1 MNTIK
6 VRFTD
11 IRRWA
16 ASQLTGLAMTIY
28 NDDEQPDDNALKDAY
43 ANMENVYIQSLTDWC
58 NDVNTQNGLLEIAR
72 KMDVLFLEELKSLK
86 EANLNDKSEGTLNL
100 AVWTEATWE
109 NVAKALAAGKH

>member
-28 NDDEQPDDNALKDAY
+28 GDTESLDDYIMPGIECEDTDNPWKLVKRYPLDDHMFYTGQTEQIK
-43 ANMENVYIQSLTDWC
+43 
-58 NDVNTQNGLLEIAR
+58 NGDINE
-72 KMDVLFLEELKSLK
+72 
-86 EANLNDKSEGTLNL
+86 
-100 AVWTEATWE
+100 
-109 NVAKALAAGKH
+109 H